1 MATAISAPSKLVG
14 ARSPIYIGI
23 NTTSS
28 VNFSSFFDITLNI
41 KVWDTTISS
50 VPSDNRQTLTRTKF
64 ASTNTAVFDIA
75 PIIREYLERT
85 APSNSNTVVISP
97 ASTIVWCRVDFI
109 VNFNN
114 TGGTVTNDTGSSAIF
129 PVTDGYKRYED
140 SAETAYTD
148 GFLTSV
154 DTIYVPENASQ
165 MIPISLGQRSSETVS
180 EVTFK
185 LGATGSSS
193 TAIIDLSGAFH
204 EPEQP
209 EGSVVYFPIGDTN
222 LSTLL
227 TAFSYSGTLP
237 SASNV
242 SAYRLVIGSRT
253 LLVNKVCEA
262 KYTMKQIIF
271 LNRFG
276 VWDTLNCFKASS
288 DTFSVTKESYNKATG
303 SVSTSGVFT
312 FDTDIKQDY
321 NVNGTTQTTL
331 NTGFVVEEYKE
342 IIKELM
348 MSEAVLLDGV
358 RVKVVTAQQTLQKH
372 INDKMINYTLQV
384 EEAFD
389 EIYV

>member
-1 MATAISAPSKLVG
+1 MATGIAAPTKLVG
-14 ARSPIYIGI
+14 ARSPIYIAA

-28 VNFSSFFDITLNI
+28 VNFVSFFDITLRI
-41 KVWDTTISS
+41 KVWDTAISS
-50 VPSDNRQTLTRTKF
+50 VPSDYVQTLSRTKF

-75 PIIREYLERT
+75 PIIREHLQRT

-97 ASTIVWCRVDFI
+97 ASTIVWCRADLT

-114 TGGTVTNDTGSSAIF
+114 SGGTITSDSVSSNIF

-140 SAETAYTD
+140 TAETAYTD

-165 MIPISLGQRSSETVS
+165 MIPISLGTRSSETIS

-193 TAIIDLSGAFH
+193 TQAMAIDSFH

-253 LLVNKVCEA
+253 LLVNKVCES

-288 DTFSVTKESYNKATG
+288 DTFSVTKESYKKATG
-303 SVSTSGVFT
+303 SVSTAGVFT

-389 EIYV
+389 ERYV

>member
-1 MATAISAPSKLVG
+1 
-14 ARSPIYIGI
+14 
-23 NTTSS
+23 
-28 VNFSSFFDITLNI
+28 
-41 KVWDTTISS
+41 
-50 VPSDNRQTLTRTKF
+50 
-64 ASTNTAVFDIA
+64 
-75 PIIREYLERT
+75 
-85 APSNSNTVVISP
+85 
-97 ASTIVWCRVDFI
+97 
-109 VNFNN
+109 
-114 TGGTVTNDTGSSAIF
+114 
-129 PVTDGYKRYED
+129 
-140 SAETAYTD
+140 
-148 GFLTSV
+148 
-154 DTIYVPENASQ
+154 

-193 TAIIDLSGAFH
+193 TAIIDLSGAVH
-204 EPEQP
+204 APEQP

-222 LSTLL
+222 LSALL
-227 TAFSYSGTLP
+227 TAFLYSGTLP

-288 DTFSVTKESYNKATG
+288 DTFSVTKESYKKATG

-372 INDKMINYTLQV
+372 INDKMINYTLQL

-389 EIYV
+389 ERYV

>member
-1 MATAISAPSKLVG
+1 MATAISAPTKLVG
-14 ARSPIYIGI
+14 ERSPIYIGI

-193 TAIIDLSGAFH
+193 TAVIDLSGAFF

-372 INDKMINYTLQV
+372 INDKMINYTLQL

-389 EIYV
+389 ERYV